1 MIELCRAGVHPGG
14 AGRTG
19 SVGAVAGIG
28 AVPLVGT
35 GGGGALVRDRVQ
47 AGPACVLCGGAPLVR
62 GSAGDSSAAFDALF
76 SEVFSKAAQDGAS
89 ERLALGSLLDEQAH
103 EVVSKAI
110 RATVDW
116 GSRELDST
124 HLLWAVTQVGA
135 TAELLRSSGV
145 RVAELAEA
153 VRSAV
158 VAAQEPLAG
167 ARPVLSPAARRAL
180 LGAYQ
185 QALGEGADVVGA
197 RHVLL
202 GLAADADSV
211 AGRALARAIELGDG
225 SGARSVLSVT
235 PRLDEFG
242 LDLTELARAG
252 KLDPVVGRDAE
263 IEQAIEVL
271 GRRSKNNPVF
281 VGDPGVGKTAIVE
294 GLAQRIVDGAVPWS
308 LADVRVVSLD
318 LAGLVAGAKYRGEF
332 EQRFRD
338 VLAEIRA
345 HREDVLVFI
354 DEIHSIVGAG
364 AGEGS
369 MDAGTLLKP
378 ALARGE
384 VRLLG
389 ATTVEE
395 YRRYVEKDPALERRF
410 APIMVAEP
418 SVAETVVVLR
428 GLRERYQHHHRVRID
443 DSALSA
449 AAELSQRYI
458 VDRFLPDK
466 AVDLLDQACS
476 RVRLRRGGTVR
487 DSAVFEPTVG
497 ADDVAD
503 VVSTRTGIPVSDV
516 SAQDAQR
523 LLDLEDQLRSRV
535 VGQDAA
541 VASVAEAVRRA
552 RAGLADPDRPIG
564 SFLFLGPTG
573 VGKTELARALAQALF
588 GDAQRLVRLDMG
600 EFQEK
605 HTVSRLVGAP
615 PGYVGY
621 GEAGQLTDQVR
632 RQPYSVVLL
641 DEVEKAHPDVFNT
654 LLQVLDAGRLTDAQ
668 GRLVDFRNV
677 VVIMTS
683 NIGADRIL
691 DAGADAGESALVV
704 LEELRAFFRPEFIN
718 RIDDVVVFRPLTAE
732 QLRRIARLLL
742 ERTAQQLSAKGIALV
757 VSDAGV
763 DWLVRRGY
771 QPEFGARPLRR
782 VISRELDN
790 RLASM
795 VLEGAVSAGDQV
807 SVDVVGGELSWS
819 VTPVWEPVSGGR
831 HAAPPSPQPSAGPSA
846 VERLKPIQRHSVFG

>member
-1 MIELCRAGVHPGG
+1 M
-14 AGRTG
+14 
-19 SVGAVAGIG
+19 
-28 AVPLVGT
+28 
-35 GGGGALVRDRVQ
+35 
-47 AGPACVLCGGAPLVR
+47 VR
-62 GSAGDSSAAFDALF
+62 GSAGDSSAAFDSLF
-76 SEVFSKAAQDGAS
+76 SEVFSGSDGATAA
-89 ERLALGSLLDEQAH
+89 ERSLTLGSLLDDQAH
-103 EVVSKAI
+103 EVVSKAV

-116 GSRELDST
+116 GSRELDSA
-124 HLLWAVTQVGA
+124 HLLWAVTQVPA
-135 TAELLRSSGV
+135 AAELLVSSGV
-145 RVAELAEA
+145 RVEELAAA

-158 VAAQEPLAG
+158 VGQEVSGAG
-167 ARPVLSPAARRAL
+167 RPVLSAAARRAL

-197 RHVLL
+197 RHVVL

-211 AGRALARAIELGDG
+211 AGRALARAIELGDRG
-225 SGARSVLSVT
+225 GAGSVLSVT

-252 KLDPVVGRDAE
+252 RLDPVVGRDAE

-294 GLAQRIVDGAVPWS
+294 GLARRIVEGAVPWS
-308 LADVRVVSLD
+308 LADVRVISLD
-318 LAGLVAGAKYRGEF
+318 LAGMVAGAKYRGEF

-338 VLAEIRA
+338 VMAEIRA
-345 HREDVLVFI
+345 NRDSVLVFI
-354 DEIHSIVGAG
+354 DEVHSIVGAG

-369 MDAGTLLKP
+369 MDAGTMLKP

-384 VRLLG
+384 VRLIG

-395 YRRYVEKDPALERRF
+395 YRRHVEKDPALERRF
-410 APIMVAEP
+410 APITVGEP
-418 SVAETVVVLR
+418 SVADTVVVLE
-428 GLRERYQHHHRVRID
+428 GLRERYQRHHRVRID

-458 VDRFLPDK
+458 ADRFLPDK

-476 RVRLRRGGTVR
+476 RVRLRRGGEVR
-487 DSAVFEPTVG
+487 ESAVFEPTVV

-503 VVSTRTGIPVSDV
+503 VVASRTGIPVADV
-516 SAQDAQR
+516 SAEDVER
-523 LLDLEDQLRSRV
+523 LLGLEEQLRSRV

-573 VGKTELARALAQALF
+573 VGKTELARALARALF
-588 GDAQRLVRLDMG
+588 GDVQRLLRLDMG

-621 GEAGQLTDQVR
+621 GEAGQLTDRVR

-654 LLQVLDAGRLTDAQ
+654 LLQVLDAGRLTDSQ

-683 NIGADRIL
+683 NIGADRIV
-691 DAGADAGESALVV
+691 DAGADAGETALVV
-704 LEELRAFFRPEFIN
+704 LEELRSFFRPEFIN
-718 RIDDVVVFRPLTAE
+718 RIDDVVVFRPLPGA
-732 QLRRIARLLL
+732 QLRRIASLLL
-742 ERTAQQLSAKGIALV
+742 ERTAEQLSAKGVRLV
-757 VSDAGV
+757 VSDEAL
-763 DWLVRRGY
+763 DWLVERGY

-782 VISRELDN
+782 VIARELDN

-795 VLEGAVSAGDQV
+795 VLGGSVSAGDQV
-807 SVDVVGGELSWS
+807 SVDVVDGDLSLVVS
-819 VTPVWEPVSGGR
+819 TVWEPVSGGR
-831 HAAPPSPQPSAGPSA
+831 HAAPSES
-846 VERLKPIQRHSVFG
+846 VEVVREPVQRHSVLG

>member
-1 MIELCRAGVHPGG
+1 LEV
-14 AGRTG
+14 
-19 SVGAVAGIG
+19 
-28 AVPLVGT
+28 
-35 GGGGALVRDRVQ
+35 
-47 AGPACVLCGGAPLVR
+47 APLVR
-62 GSAGDSSAAFDALF
+62 GSVGDSSAAFDSLF
-76 SEVFSKAAQDGAS
+76 SEVFSGAS
-89 ERLALGSLLDEQAH
+89 EGASASERGLALGTLLDAQAH
-103 EVVSKAI
+103 EVVSKAV

-116 GSRELDST
+116 GSRELDGA
-124 HLLWAVTQVGA
+124 HLLWAVTQVSA
-135 TAELLRSSGV
+135 TAELLVSSGV
-145 RVAELAEA
+145 RVEELASA

-158 VAAQEPLAG
+158 VAQDPGVAG
-167 ARPVLSPAARRAL
+167 RPVLSSAARRAL

-197 RHVLL
+197 RHLVL

-211 AGRALARAIELGDG
+211 AGRALARAIELGDRG
-225 SGARSVLSVT
+225 GARSVLSVT

-252 KLDPVVGRDAE
+252 KLDPVVGRDEE

-294 GLAQRIVDGAVPWS
+294 GLARRIVEGAVPWS
-308 LADVRVVSLD
+308 LADMRVVSLD
-318 LAGLVAGAKYRGEF
+318 LSGMVAGAKYRGEF

-338 VLAEIRA
+338 VMGEIRA
-345 HREDVLVFI
+345 HRESVLVFI
-354 DEIHSIVGAG
+354 DEVHSIVGAG

-369 MDAGTLLKP
+369 MDAGTMLKP

-384 VRLLG
+384 VRLIG

-395 YRRYVEKDPALERRF
+395 YRRHVEKDPALERRF
-410 APIMVAEP
+410 APIMVSEP
-418 SVAETVVVLR
+418 SVAETVVVLE
-428 GLRERYQHHHRVRID
+428 GLRERYQRHHRVRID
-443 DSALSA
+443 DAALSA

-458 VDRFLPDK
+458 ADRFLPDK

-476 RVRLRRGGTVR
+476 RVRLRRGGEVR
-487 DSAVFEPTVG
+487 ESAVFEPTVV

-503 VVSTRTGIPVSDV
+503 VVASRTGIPVADV
-516 SAQDAQR
+516 SAQDVQR
-523 LLDLEDQLRSRV
+523 LLELEQQLRSRV

-573 VGKTELARALAQALF
+573 VGKTELARALAHALF
-588 GDAQRLVRLDMG
+588 GDAQRLLRLDMG

-621 GEAGQLTDQVR
+621 GEAGQLTDRVR

-654 LLQVLDAGRLTDAQ
+654 LLQVLDAGRLTDSQ

-683 NIGADRIL
+683 NIGADRII
-691 DAGADAGESALVV
+691 DAGVDAGESALVV

-718 RIDDVVVFRPLTAE
+718 RIDDVVVFRPLAAA
-732 QLRRIARLLL
+732 QLRRIASLLL
-742 ERTAQQLSAKGIALV
+742 ERTGEQLAAKGVRLV
-757 VSDAGV
+757 VNDAGL
-763 DWLVRRGY
+763 DWLVERGY

-782 VISRELDN
+782 VIARELDN

-795 VLEGAVSAGDQV
+795 VLAGTVSAGDQV
-807 SVDVVGGELSWS
+807 SVDVLDGELSLV
-819 VTPVWEPVSGGR
+819 VTSVWEPVSGGR
-831 HAAPPSPQPSAGPSA
+831 HAAPAEAGGS
-846 VERLKPIQRHSVFG
+846 VEPVGRSGPIQRHSVFG

>member
-1 MIELCRAGVHPGG
+1 ML
-14 AGRTG
+14 RTG
-19 SVGAVAGIG
+19 LLLESGCRRGLRV
-28 AVPLVGT
+28 LVE
-35 GGGGALVRDRVQ
+35 V
-47 AGPACVLCGGAPLVR
+47 APLVR
-62 GSAGDSSAAFDALF
+62 GSVGDSSAAFDSLF
-76 SEVFSKAAQDGAS
+76 SDVFSGTSEGASAS
-89 ERLALGSLLDEQAH
+89 ERGLALGTLLDAQAH
-103 EVVSKAI
+103 EVVSKAV

-116 GSRELDST
+116 GSRELDGA
-124 HLLWAVTQVGA
+124 HLLWAVTQVPA
-135 TAELLRSSGV
+135 TAELLVSSGV
-145 RVAELAEA
+145 RVAELSSA

-158 VAAQEPLAG
+158 VAAQDPGVAG
-167 ARPVLSPAARRAL
+167 WPPVLSSAARRAL

-197 RHVLL
+197 RHLVL

-211 AGRALARAIELGDG
+211 TGRALARAIELGDRG
-225 SGARSVLSVT
+225 GARSVLSVT

-294 GLAQRIVDGAVPWS
+294 GLARRIVAGAVPWS

-318 LAGLVAGAKYRGEF
+318 LAGMVAGAKYRGEF

-345 HREDVLVFI
+345 HREDLLVFI
-354 DEIHSIVGAG
+354 DEVHSIVGAG

-369 MDAGTLLKP
+369 MDAGTMLKP

-384 VRLLG
+384 VRLIG

-395 YRRYVEKDPALERRF
+395 YRRHVGKDPALERRF
-410 APIMVAEP
+410 APIMVSEP
-418 SVAETVVVLR
+418 SVADTVVVLE
-428 GLRERYQHHHRVRID
+428 GLRERLQRHHRVRID

-458 VDRFLPDK
+458 ADRFLPDK

-476 RVRLRRGGTVR
+476 RVRLRRGGEVR
-487 DSAVFEPTVG
+487 ESAVFEPTVV
-497 ADDVAD
+497 ADDVAG
-503 VVSTRTGIPVSDV
+503 VVASRTGIPVADV
-516 SAQDAQR
+516 SAQDVQR
-523 LLDLEDQLRSRV
+523 LLGLEQQLRSRV

-541 VASVAEAVRRA
+541 VAAVAEAVRRA

-573 VGKTELARALAQALF
+573 VGKTELARALAHALF
-588 GDAQRLVRLDMG
+588 GDVQRLLRLDMG

-621 GEAGQLTDQVR
+621 GEAGQLTDRVR

-654 LLQVLDAGRLTDAQ
+654 LLQVLDAGRLTDSQ

-683 NIGADRIL
+683 NIGADRIM
-691 DAGADAGESALVV
+691 DAGVDAGQSALVV

-718 RIDDVVVFRPLTAE
+718 RIDDVVVFRPLGAE
-732 QLRRIARLLL
+732 QLRGIASLLL
-742 ERTAQQLSAKGIALV
+742 ERTREQLAAKGVRLV
-757 VSDAGV
+757 VSDAGLG
-763 DWLVRRGY
+763 WLVERGY

-782 VISRELDN
+782 VIARELDN

-795 VLEGAVSAGDQV
+795 VLSGVVSAGDQV
-807 SVDVVGGELSWS
+807 SVDVVDGELSLV
-819 VTPVWEPVSGGR
+819 VTSVWEPVSSGR
-831 HAAPPSPQPSAGPSA
+831 HAAPADPVESPRSRA
-846 VERLKPIQRHSVFG
+846 VQRHSVLG

>member
-1 MIELCRAGVHPGG
+1 M
-14 AGRTG
+14 
-19 SVGAVAGIG
+19 
-28 AVPLVGT
+28 
-35 GGGGALVRDRVQ
+35 
-47 AGPACVLCGGAPLVR
+47 
-62 GSAGDSSAAFDALF
+62 F
-76 SEVFSKAAQDGAS
+76 SEVFSGADGAAAA
-89 ERLALGSLLDEQAH
+89 ERSLTLGSLLDEQAH
-103 EVVSKAI
+103 EVVSKAV

-124 HLLWAVTQVGA
+124 HLLWAVTQVPA
-135 TAELLRSSGV
+135 TAELLVSSGV
-145 RVAELAEA
+145 RVEELAAA

-158 VAAQEPLAG
+158 LGQQLPREG
-167 ARPVLSPAARRAL
+167 RPVLSSAARRAL

-185 QALGEGADVVGA
+185 QALSEGADVVGA
-197 RHVLL
+197 RHVVL

-225 SGARSVLSVT
+225 GGAGSVLSVT

-252 KLDPVVGRDAE
+252 RLDPVVGRDAE

-294 GLAQRIVDGAVPWS
+294 GLARRIVEGAVPWS
-308 LADVRVVSLD
+308 LANVRVVSLD
-318 LAGLVAGAKYRGEF
+318 LAGMVAGAKYRGEF
-332 EQRFRD
+332 EQRFRE
-338 VLAEIRA
+338 VMAEIRA
-345 HREDVLVFI
+345 NRENVLVFI
-354 DEIHSIVGAG
+354 DELHSIVGAG

-369 MDAGTLLKP
+369 MDAGTMLKP

-384 VRLLG
+384 IRLIG

-395 YRRYVEKDPALERRF
+395 YRKHVEKDPALERRF

-418 SVAETVVVLR
+418 SVADTVVVLE
-428 GLRERYQHHHRVRID
+428 GLRERFQKHHRVRID
-443 DSALSA
+443 DSALAA

-458 VDRFLPDK
+458 TDRFLPDK

-476 RVRLRRGGTVR
+476 RVRLRRGGEVR
-487 DSAVFEPTVG
+487 ESAVFEPTVV

-503 VVSTRTGIPVSDV
+503 VVASRTGIPVADV
-516 SAQDAQR
+516 SAADVER
-523 LLDLEDQLRSRV
+523 LLGLEEQLRSRV

-552 RAGLADPDRPIG
+552 RAGLADPERPIG

-621 GEAGQLTDQVR
+621 GEAGQLTDRVR

-683 NIGADRIL
+683 NIGAERIV

-718 RIDDVVVFRPLTAE
+718 RIDDVVVFRPLQGE
-732 QLRRIARLLL
+732 HLRRIASLLL
-742 ERTAQQLSAKGIALV
+742 ERTAQQLEAKGIRLV
-757 VSDAGV
+757 VSDAGL
-763 DWLVRRGY
+763 DWLVERGY

-782 VISRELDN
+782 VIARELDN

-795 VLEGAVSAGDQV
+795 VLGGTVSAGDQV
-807 SVDVVGGELSWS
+807 SVDVVGDELSLVVS
-819 VTPVWEPVSGGR
+819 RVWEPVSGGR
-831 HAAPPSPQPSAGPSA
+831 HAAPSEPLEVVGEP
-846 VERLKPIQRHSVFG
+846 VQRHSVFG

>member
-1 MIELCRAGVHPGG
+1 M
-14 AGRTG
+14 
-19 SVGAVAGIG
+19 
-28 AVPLVGT
+28 
-35 GGGGALVRDRVQ
+35 
-47 AGPACVLCGGAPLVR
+47 VR
-62 GSAGDSSAAFDALF
+62 GSAGDSSAAFDSLF
-76 SEVFSKAAQDGAS
+76 SEVFSGADGAAAA
-89 ERLALGSLLDEQAH
+89 ERSLTLGSLLDEQAH
-103 EVVSKAI
+103 EVVSKAV

-124 HLLWAVTQVGA
+124 HLLWAVTQVPA
-135 TAELLRSSGV
+135 TAELLVSSGV
-145 RVAELAEA
+145 RVEELAAA

-158 VAAQEPLAG
+158 LGQQLPREG
-167 ARPVLSPAARRAL
+167 RPVLSSAARRAL

-185 QALGEGADVVGA
+185 QALSEGADVVGA
-197 RHVLL
+197 RHVVL

-225 SGARSVLSVT
+225 GGAGSVLSVT

-252 KLDPVVGRDAE
+252 RLDPVVGRDAE

-294 GLAQRIVDGAVPWS
+294 GLARRIVEGAVPWS
-308 LADVRVVSLD
+308 LANVRVVSLD
-318 LAGLVAGAKYRGEF
+318 LAGMVAGAKYRGEF
-332 EQRFRD
+332 EQRFRE
-338 VLAEIRA
+338 VMAEIRA
-345 HREDVLVFI
+345 NRENVLVFI
-354 DEIHSIVGAG
+354 DELHSIVGAG

-369 MDAGTLLKP
+369 MDAGTMLKP

-384 VRLLG
+384 IRLIG

-395 YRRYVEKDPALERRF
+395 YRKHVEKDPALERRF

-418 SVAETVVVLR
+418 SVADTVVVLE
-428 GLRERYQHHHRVRID
+428 GLRERFQKHHRVRID
-443 DSALSA
+443 DSALAA

-458 VDRFLPDK
+458 TDRFLPDK

-476 RVRLRRGGTVR
+476 RVRLRRGGEVR
-487 DSAVFEPTVG
+487 ESAVFEPTVV

-503 VVSTRTGIPVSDV
+503 VVASRTGIPVADV
-516 SAQDAQR
+516 SAADVER
-523 LLDLEDQLRSRV
+523 LLGLEEQLRSRV

-552 RAGLADPDRPIG
+552 RAGLADPERPIG

-621 GEAGQLTDQVR
+621 GEAGQLTDRVR

-683 NIGADRIL
+683 NIGAERIV

-718 RIDDVVVFRPLTAE
+718 RIDDVVVFRPLQGE
-732 QLRRIARLLL
+732 HLRRIASLLL
-742 ERTAQQLSAKGIALV
+742 ERTAQQLEAKGIRLV
-757 VSDAGV
+757 VSDAGL
-763 DWLVRRGY
+763 DWLVERGY

-782 VISRELDN
+782 VIARELDN

-795 VLEGAVSAGDQV
+795 VLGGTVSAGDQV
-807 SVDVVGGELSWS
+807 SVDVVGDELSLVVS
-819 VTPVWEPVSGGR
+819 RVWEPVSGGR
-831 HAAPPSPQPSAGPSA
+831 HAAPSEPLEVVGEP
-846 VERLKPIQRHSVFG
+846 VQRHSVFG

>member
-1 MIELCRAGVHPGG
+1 M
-14 AGRTG
+14 
-19 SVGAVAGIG
+19 
-28 AVPLVGT
+28 
-35 GGGGALVRDRVQ
+35 
-47 AGPACVLCGGAPLVR
+47 
-62 GSAGDSSAAFDALF
+62 F
-76 SEVFSKAAQDGAS
+76 SGAS
-89 ERLALGSLLDEQAH
+89 EDASTSERGLPLGTLLDEQAH
-103 EVVSKAI
+103 EVVSKAV

-116 GSRELDST
+116 GSRELDSA

-135 TAELLRSSGV
+135 TAELLVSSGV
-145 RVAELAEA
+145 RVEELASA

-158 VAAQEPLAG
+158 VAQDPVG
-167 ARPVLSPAARRAL
+167 SGRPVLSSAARRAL

-185 QALGEGADVVGA
+185 QALAEGADVVGA
-197 RHVLL
+197 RHVVL

-211 AGRALARAIELGDG
+211 AGRALARAIELGDRG
-225 SGARSVLSVT
+225 AARSVLSVT

-263 IEQAIEVL
+263 IEQAVEVL

-308 LADVRVVSLD
+308 LADMRVVSLD
-318 LAGLVAGAKYRGEF
+318 LAGMVAGAKYRGEF

-354 DEIHSIVGAG
+354 DEVHSIVGAG

-369 MDAGTLLKP
+369 MDAGTMLKP

-384 VRLLG
+384 VRLIG

-395 YRRYVEKDPALERRF
+395 YRRHVEKDPALERRF
-410 APIMVAEP
+410 APIMVPEP
-418 SVAETVVVLR
+418 SVADTVVVLR
-428 GLRERYQHHHRVRID
+428 GLRDRFQRHHRVRID
-443 DSALSA
+443 DASLSA

-458 VDRFLPDK
+458 ADRFLPDK

-476 RVRLRRGGTVR
+476 RVRLRRGGEVR
-487 DSAVFEPTVG
+487 ESAVFEPTVG

-503 VVSTRTGIPVSDV
+503 VVASRTGIPVADV

-523 LLDLEDQLRSRV
+523 LLALDQVLRARV

-541 VASVAEAVRRA
+541 VAAVAEAVRRA

-573 VGKTELARALAQALF
+573 VGKTELARALAHALF
-588 GDAQRLVRLDMG
+588 GDVQRLLRLDMG

-621 GEAGQLTDQVR
+621 GEAGQLTDSVR

-654 LLQVLDAGRLTDAQ
+654 LLQVLDAGRLTDSQ

-683 NIGADRIL
+683 NIGADRIM
-691 DAGADAGESALVV
+691 DAGVDSGESALVV

-718 RIDDVVVFRPLTAE
+718 RIDDVVVFRPLAAE
-732 QLRRIARLLL
+732 QLRRIASLLL
-742 ERTAQQLSAKGIALV
+742 ERTGEQLAAKGIRLV
-757 VSDAGV
+757 VSDAGLG
-763 DWLVRRGY
+763 WLVERGY

-782 VISRELDN
+782 VIARELDN

-795 VLEGAVSAGDQV
+795 VLEGALSAGDQV
-807 SVDVVGGELSWS
+807 SVDVLGGELSLV
-819 VTPVWEPVSGGR
+819 VTSVWEPVSGGR
-831 HAAPPSPQPSAGPSA
+831 HAAAAA
-846 VERLKPIQRHSVFG
+846 VERSEPIQRHSVFG

>member
-1 MIELCRAGVHPGG
+1 M
-14 AGRTG
+14 
-19 SVGAVAGIG
+19 
-28 AVPLVGT
+28 
-35 GGGGALVRDRVQ
+35 
-47 AGPACVLCGGAPLVR
+47 VR
-62 GSAGDSSAAFDALF
+62 GSAEDSSAAFDSLF
-76 SEVFSKAAQDGAS
+76 SEVFSGSDGATAA
-89 ERLALGSLLDEQAH
+89 ERSLTLGSLLDDQAH
-103 EVVSKAI
+103 EVVSKAV

-124 HLLWAVTQVGA
+124 HLLWAVTQVPA
-135 TAELLRSSGV
+135 TAELLVSSGV
-145 RVAELAEA
+145 RVEELAAA

-158 VAAQEPLAG
+158 VGQEVSGAG
-167 ARPVLSPAARRAL
+167 RPVLSSAARRAL

-197 RHVLL
+197 RHVVL

-211 AGRALARAIELGDG
+211 AGRALARAIELGDRG
-225 SGARSVLSVT
+225 GAGSVLSVT

-252 KLDPVVGRDAE
+252 RLDPVVGRDAE

-294 GLAQRIVDGAVPWS
+294 GLARRIVEGAVPWS

-318 LAGLVAGAKYRGEF
+318 LAGMVAGAKYRGEF

-338 VLAEIRA
+338 VMAEIRA
-345 HREDVLVFI
+345 NRDSVLVFI
-354 DEIHSIVGAG
+354 DEVHSIVGAG

-369 MDAGTLLKP
+369 MDAGTMLKP

-384 VRLLG
+384 VRLIG

-395 YRRYVEKDPALERRF
+395 YRRHVEKDPALERRF
-410 APIMVAEP
+410 APITVGEP
-418 SVAETVVVLR
+418 SVAETIVVLE
-428 GLRERYQHHHRVRID
+428 GLRERYQRHHRVRID

-458 VDRFLPDK
+458 ADRFLPDK

-476 RVRLRRGGTVR
+476 RVRLRRGGEVR
-487 DSAVFEPTVG
+487 ESAVFEPTVVV
-497 ADDVAD
+497 DDVAD
-503 VVSTRTGIPVSDV
+503 VVASRTGIPVADV
-516 SAQDAQR
+516 SAEDVER
-523 LLDLEDQLRSRV
+523 LLGLEEQLRSRV

-573 VGKTELARALAQALF
+573 VGKTELARALAHALF
-588 GDAQRLVRLDMG
+588 GDVQRLLRLDMG

-621 GEAGQLTDQVR
+621 GEAGQLTDRVR

-654 LLQVLDAGRLTDAQ
+654 LLQVLDAGRLTDSQ

-683 NIGADRIL
+683 NIGADRIV
-691 DAGADAGESALVV
+691 DAGADAGETALVV
-704 LEELRAFFRPEFIN
+704 LEELRSFFRPEFIN
-718 RIDDVVVFRPLTAE
+718 RIDDVVVFRPLPGA
-732 QLRRIARLLL
+732 QLRRIASLLL
-742 ERTAQQLSAKGIALV
+742 ERTAGQLSVKGVRLV
-757 VSDAGV
+757 VSDEAL
-763 DWLVRRGY
+763 DWLVELGY

-782 VISRELDN
+782 VIARELDN

-795 VLEGAVSAGDQV
+795 VLGGSVSAGDQV
-807 SVDVVGGELSWS
+807 SVDVVDGDLSLVVS
-819 VTPVWEPVSGGR
+819 TVWEPVSGGR
-831 HAAPPSPQPSAGPSA
+831 HAAPSESVEVVRQP
-846 VERLKPIQRHSVFG
+846 VERHSALE

>member
-1 MIELCRAGVHPGG
+1 MAR
-14 AGRTG
+14 
-19 SVGAVAGIG
+19 
-28 AVPLVGT
+28 
-35 GGGGALVRDRVQ
+35 
-47 AGPACVLCGGAPLVR
+47 LVR
-62 GSAGDSSAAFDALF
+62 GSVGDSSAAFDSLF
-76 SEVFSKAAQDGAS
+76 GEVLSGTSEGASAS
-89 ERLALGSLLDEQAH
+89 ERGLALGTLLDAQAH
-103 EVVSKAI
+103 EVVSKAV

-116 GSRELDST
+116 GSRELDSA

-135 TAELLRSSGV
+135 SADLLVSSGV
-145 RVAELAEA
+145 RVAELASA

-158 VAAQEPLAG
+158 VAQEPVG
-167 ARPVLSPAARRAL
+167 SGRPVLSSAARRAL

-197 RHVLL
+197 RHVVL

-211 AGRALARAIELGDG
+211 AGRALARAIELGDR
-225 SGARSVLSVT
+225 GAGRSVLSVT

-294 GLAQRIVDGAVPWS
+294 GLARRIVDGAVPWS
-308 LADVRVVSLD
+308 LADMRVVSLD
-318 LAGLVAGAKYRGEF
+318 LAGMVAGAKYRGEF

-354 DEIHSIVGAG
+354 DEMHSIVGAG

-369 MDAGTLLKP
+369 MDAGTMLKP

-384 VRLLG
+384 VRLIG

-395 YRRYVEKDPALERRF
+395 YRRHVEKDPALERRF
-410 APIMVAEP
+410 APIMVPEP
-418 SVAETVVVLR
+418 SVADTVVVLR
-428 GLRERYQHHHRVRID
+428 GLRDRYQRHHRVRIED
-443 DSALSA
+443 AALSA

-458 VDRFLPDK
+458 ADRFLPDK

-476 RVRLRRGGTVR
+476 RVRLRRGGEVR
-487 DSAVFEPTVG
+487 ESAVFEPVVG

-503 VVSTRTGIPVSDV
+503 VVASRTGIPVAEV

-523 LLDLEDQLRSRV
+523 LLDLDEVLRSRV

-552 RAGLADPDRPIG
+552 RAGLADPERPIG

-573 VGKTELARALAQALF
+573 VGKTELARALAHALF
-588 GDAQRLVRLDMG
+588 GDVQRLLRLDMG

-621 GEAGQLTDQVR
+621 GEAGQLTDRVR

-654 LLQVLDAGRLTDAQ
+654 LLQVLDAGRLTDSQ

-683 NIGADRIL
+683 NIGADRIM
-691 DAGADAGESALVV
+691 DAGVDAGESALVV

-718 RIDDVVVFRPLTAE
+718 RIDDVVVFRPLAAV
-732 QLRRIARLLL
+732 QLRRIASLLL
-742 ERTAQQLSAKGIALV
+742 ERTGQQLGAKGIRLV
-757 VSDAGV
+757 VGDAGL
-763 DWLVRRGY
+763 DWLVERGF

-782 VISRELDN
+782 VIARELDN

-795 VLEGAVSAGDQV
+795 VLGGTLAAGDQV
-807 SVDVVGGELSWS
+807 SVDVLDGELSLV
-819 VTPVWEPVSGGR
+819 VTSLWEPVSGGR
-831 HAAPPSPQPSAGPSA
+831 HAAAGVVRPEP
-846 VERLKPIQRHSVFG
+846 VQRHSVFG

>member
-1 MIELCRAGVHPGG
+1 M
-14 AGRTG
+14 
-19 SVGAVAGIG
+19 
-28 AVPLVGT
+28 
-35 GGGGALVRDRVQ
+35 
-47 AGPACVLCGGAPLVR
+47 VR
-62 GSAGDSSAAFDALF
+62 GSVGDSSAAFDSLF
-76 SEVFSKAAQDGAS
+76 SEVLSGADGAVAA
-89 ERLALGSLLDEQAH
+89 ERSFTLGSLLDEQAH
-103 EVVSKAI
+103 EVVSKAV

-116 GSRELDST
+116 GGRELDSA
-124 HLLWAVTQVGA
+124 HLLWAVTQVPA
-135 TAELLRSSGV
+135 TAELLVSSGV
-145 RVAELAEA
+145 RVEELAAA

-158 VAAQEPLAG
+158 VGQELSGAG
-167 ARPVLSPAARRAL
+167 RPVLSSAARRAL

-197 RHVLL
+197 RHVVL

-211 AGRALARAIELGDG
+211 AGRALARAIELGDRG
-225 SGARSVLSVT
+225 GAGSVLSVT

-252 KLDPVVGRDAE
+252 RLDPVVGRDAE

-294 GLAQRIVDGAVPWS
+294 GLARRIVEGAVPWS

-318 LAGLVAGAKYRGEF
+318 LAGMVAGAKYRGEF

-338 VLAEIRA
+338 VMAEIRA
-345 HREDVLVFI
+345 NRDSVLVFI
-354 DEIHSIVGAG
+354 DELHSIVGAG

-369 MDAGTLLKP
+369 MDAGTMLKP

-384 VRLLG
+384 LRLIG

-395 YRRYVEKDPALERRF
+395 YRKHVEKDPALERRF
-410 APIMVAEP
+410 APIMVDEP
-418 SVAETVVVLR
+418 SVADTVVVLE
-428 GLRERYQHHHRVRID
+428 GLRERYQRHHRVRID
-443 DSALSA
+443 DSALAA

-458 VDRFLPDK
+458 ADRFLPDK

-476 RVRLRRGGTVR
+476 RVRLRRGGEVR
-487 DSAVFEPTVG
+487 ESAVFEPTVV

-503 VVSTRTGIPVSDV
+503 VVASRTGIPVADV
-516 SAQDAQR
+516 SAADVER
-523 LLDLEDQLRSRV
+523 LLGLEEQLRSRV

-588 GDAQRLVRLDMG
+588 GDAQRLLRLDMG

-621 GEAGQLTDQVR
+621 GEAGQLTDRVR

-654 LLQVLDAGRLTDAQ
+654 LLQVLDAGRLTDSQ

-683 NIGADRIL
+683 NIGADRIM

-718 RIDDVVVFRPLTAE
+718 RIDDVVVFRPLAAQ
-732 QLRRIARLLL
+732 QLRRIASLLL
-742 ERTAQQLSAKGIALV
+742 ERTAAQLEAKGVRLV
-757 VSDAGV
+757 VSDAGL
-763 DWLVRRGY
+763 DWLVQRGY

-782 VISRELDN
+782 VIARELDN

-795 VLEGAVSAGDQV
+795 VLGGAVSAGDQV
-807 SVDVVGGELSWS
+807 SVDVVDGELSLGVS
-819 VTPVWEPVSGGR
+819 TVWEPVSGGR
-831 HAAPPSPQPSAGPSA
+831 HAAPSGA
-846 VERLKPIQRHSVFG
+846 VEVVGQPVQRHSVFG

>member
-1 MIELCRAGVHPGG
+1 M
-14 AGRTG
+14 
-19 SVGAVAGIG
+19 
-28 AVPLVGT
+28 
-35 GGGGALVRDRVQ
+35 
-47 AGPACVLCGGAPLVR
+47 
-62 GSAGDSSAAFDALF
+62 
-76 SEVFSKAAQDGAS
+76 
-89 ERLALGSLLDEQAH
+89 ALGTLLDAQAH
-103 EVVSKAI
+103 EVVSKAV
-110 RATVDW
+110 RSTVDW
-116 GSRELDST
+116 GSRELDGA
-124 HLLWAVTQVGA
+124 HLLWAVTQVPA
-135 TAELLRSSGV
+135 TAELLVSSGV
-145 RVAELAEA
+145 RVEELAAA

-158 VAAQEPLAG
+158 VAQDSGVAG
-167 ARPVLSPAARRAL
+167 RPVLSSAARRAL

-197 RHVLL
+197 RHLVL

-211 AGRALARAIELGDG
+211 AGRALARAIELGDRGG
-225 SGARSVLSVT
+225 SRSVLSVT

-242 LDLTELARAG
+242 LDLTELARSG

-294 GLAQRIVDGAVPWS
+294 GLARRIVEGAVPWS
-308 LADVRVVSLD
+308 LADMRVVSLD
-318 LAGLVAGAKYRGEF
+318 LAGMVAGAKYRGEF

-338 VLAEIRA
+338 VLSEIRA
-345 HREDVLVFI
+345 HRESVLVFI
-354 DEIHSIVGAG
+354 DEVHSIVGAG

-369 MDAGTLLKP
+369 MDAGTMLKP

-384 VRLLG
+384 VRLIG

-395 YRRYVEKDPALERRF
+395 YRRHVEKDPALERRF

-418 SVAETVVVLR
+418 SVAEAVVVLE
-428 GLRERYQHHHRVRID
+428 GLRERYQRHHRVRID
-443 DSALSA
+443 ASALSA

-458 VDRFLPDK
+458 ADRFLPDK

-476 RVRLRRGGTVR
+476 RVRLRRGGEVR
-487 DSAVFEPTVG
+487 ESAVFEPTVV

-503 VVSTRTGIPVSDV
+503 VVASRTGIPVADV
-516 SAQDAQR
+516 GAQDVQR
-523 LLDLEDQLRSRV
+523 LLGLEQQLRSRV

-541 VASVAEAVRRA
+541 AASVAEAVRRA

-573 VGKTELARALAQALF
+573 VGKTELARALAHALF
-588 GDAQRLVRLDMG
+588 GDVQRLLRLDMG

-621 GEAGQLTDQVR
+621 GEAGQLTDRVR

-654 LLQVLDAGRLTDAQ
+654 LLQVLDAGRLTDSQ

-683 NIGADRIL
+683 NIGADRVL

-718 RIDDVVVFRPLTAE
+718 RIDDVVVFRPLGVE
-732 QLRRIARLLL
+732 HLRRIASLLL
-742 ERTAQQLSAKGIALV
+742 ERTEAQLAVKGIRLV
-757 VSDAGV
+757 VGDAGL
-763 DWLVRRGY
+763 DWLVDRGF

-782 VISRELDN
+782 VIARELDN

-795 VLEGAVSAGDQV
+795 VLAGTVSAGDQV
-807 SVDVVGGELSWS
+807 SVDVVDGELSLV
-819 VTPVWEPVSGGR
+819 VTSVWEPVSGGR
-831 HAAPPSPQPSAGPSA
+831 HAAPVESA
-846 VERLKPIQRHSVFG
+846 VGRSQPVQRHSVFG